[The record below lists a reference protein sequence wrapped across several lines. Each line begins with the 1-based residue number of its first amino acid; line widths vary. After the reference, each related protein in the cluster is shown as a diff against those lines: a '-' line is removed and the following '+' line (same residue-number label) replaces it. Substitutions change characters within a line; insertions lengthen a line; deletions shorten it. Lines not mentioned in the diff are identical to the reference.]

1 LIAGKEKKEIP
12 GRKEWGKWA
21 TERKKVFFTEK
32 KKEFWGQRKKRSSV
46 LGALTQE
53 IFHQGAI
60 EALENLSFNWV
71 LLFFSL

>member
-1 LIAGKEKKEIP
+1 MGEM
-12 GRKEWGKWA
+12 GD
-21 TERKKVFFTEK
+21 RKKKSFFSQK